1 MKGAV
6 KKKDPRPAEI
16 SVNRK
21 ALRDFHVLERLEAG
35 IALKGTEV
43 KSIRLGHAN
52 LQGAFARVESGQV
65 WLYDLEIKPYEKASH
80 VQHESKSRRRL
91 LVHRREIQRLFELT
105 HIKGNALFALRLY
118 WKGHRVKV
126 ELGVGPGKNKADQRA
141 SLKEKATKREVE
153 REVARFNQNRW
164 K

>member
-1 MKGAV
+1 MG
-6 KKKDPRPAEI
+6 AEI

-35 IALKGTEV
+35 LELRGTEV

-52 LQGAFARVESGQV
+52 LQGAFARVEGGQV
-65 WLYDLEIKPYEKASH
+65 FLYDLEIKPYEKASH
-80 VQHESKSRRRL
+80 TQHVAKSRRRL
-91 LVHRREIQRLFELT
+91 LVHRQQITRLFEQT
-105 HIKGNALFALRLY
+105 HIKGNALVALRLY

-126 ELGVGPGKNKADQRA
+126 EIALGSGKDKADQRHA
-141 SLKEKATKREVE
+141 LKEKAERREVD
-153 REVARFNQNRW
+153 REVSRFHRTGSR